1 MSKLENDVLKEQVL
15 RQLEKAMFHSM
26 TTSELARQ
34 LESMP
39 RKVRR
44 AAMDLAA
51 EGKISPLLTNDLG
64 RPEYR
69 YFLLHVPKEEAPVE
83 EPQAPWY
90 RRVLGWFK

>member
-1 MSKLENDVLKEQVL
+1 MSNLENDVLKEQIL
-15 RQLEKAMFHSM
+15 RQLERAMFHSL

-39 RKVRR
+39 RKIRR
-44 AAMDLAA
+44 AAMDLAD
-51 EGKISPLLTNDLG
+51 EGLVTPLLTNDLG

-69 YFLLHVPKEEAPVE
+69 FFLMHIPKQE
-83 EPQAPWY
+83 EPQVEAPWW

>member
-1 MSKLENDVLKEQVL
+1 MMPTENDVLKEQII
-15 RQLEKAMFHSM
+15 RELEKAMLHSL

-69 YFLLHVPKEEAPVE
+69 YFLLHVPKKE
-83 EPQAPWY
+83 EPQVEAPWW